1 MNEKLSELYDF
12 IGVLLDVG
20 EKLLRSG
27 AEVYR
32 VEGTLAKMTQ
42 AYGAEK
48 YSIFVITS
56 NIVISIDMPGG
67 IHATDTRRVLKAGGT
82 NYACLEALNSVSRS
96 FCENPFSVPELR
108 KAVDNCRLSVKP
120 VYTVCGSVLAAGA
133 VTVFFG
139 GTIFDGIFAALLSLV
154 ICFFQIRAE
163 SVLKNKLQF
172 NFVASLAVG
181 LGVVILSKIF
191 AFLHSDKIITGNIM
205 LLIPGVAMTNS
216 IRDIIIGDTIS
227 GSMRFIESLIWA
239 AGLAAGIMLSL
250 WIGGAL

>member
-1 MNEKLSELYDF
+1 MNEKLNELYDF

-32 VEGTLAKMTQ
+32 VEGTLAKMAN

-82 NYACLEALNSVSRS
+82 NYTCLEALNSVSRS
-96 FCENPFSVPELR
+96 FCANPFSVPELR
-108 KAVDNCRLSVKP
+108 KAVDGCRLAVKP
-120 VYTVCGSVLAAGA
+120 FCTVFGSVLAAGA

-139 GTIFDGIFAALLSLV
+139 GSIFDGIFAAVLSLI

-163 SVLKNKLQF
+163 NVLKNKLQF
-172 NFVASLAVG
+172 NFVASLTVG
-181 LGVVILSKIF
+181 IGVVILSRVF
-191 AFLHSDKIITGNIM
+191 GFLHADKIIIGNIM

-239 AGLAAGIMLSL
+239 VGLAAGIMPAL

>member
-1 MNEKLSELYDF
+1 MNGQLNELYDF

-32 VEGTLAKMTQ
+32 VEGTLSMMTK

-48 YSIFVITS
+48 QSIFVITS
-56 NIVISIDMPGG
+56 NIVISVDMPGG
-67 IHATDTRRVLKAGGT
+67 IHATDTRRVLRAGGT
-82 NYACLEALNSVSRS
+82 NYACLEALNSISRR
-96 FCENPFSVPELR
+96 FCEKPFSVPELR
-108 KAVDNCRLSVKP
+108 KAVDGCCLSVRP
-120 VYTVCGSVLAAGA
+120 VCTLVGSVLAAGA

-139 GTIFDGIFAALLSLV
+139 GSVFDGIFAAIVSLI
-154 ICFFQIRAE
+154 ICIFQIKAE
-163 SVLKNKLQF
+163 KILSNKLQF

-191 AFLHSDKIITGNIM
+191 GFLHADKIIIGNIM

-216 IRDIIIGDTIS
+216 IRDIIVGDTIS
-227 GSMRFIESLIWA
+227 GSMRFIESLIWS
-239 AGLAAGIMLSL
+239 AGLAVGIMLSL